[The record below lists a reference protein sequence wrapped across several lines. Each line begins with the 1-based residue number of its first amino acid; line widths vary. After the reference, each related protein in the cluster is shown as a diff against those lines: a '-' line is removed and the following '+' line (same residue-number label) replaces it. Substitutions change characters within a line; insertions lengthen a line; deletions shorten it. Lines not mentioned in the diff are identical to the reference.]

1 MREEELVPPHA
12 FAVPPEQRYF
22 EDYPE
27 GAVFEYGSVT
37 VDAAEIIEFAR
48 RFDPQPMHVDPE
60 AAACGPF
67 GGLIASGW
75 HTAGL
80 MMRLFVEHFLPRGA
94 ASLGAPAIDELRWP
108 RPVRPG
114 GGRAGAAPPPPRGR
128 AGPAAPRPARPRAG
142 GGVIGWAW
150 DTREAGKG

>member
-1 MREEELVPPHA
+1 MVAALSERAALPEERSLSPHA
-12 FAVPPEQRYF
+12 FTVPPEQRYF

-67 GGLIASGW
+67 GGRRRA
-75 HTAGL
+75 A
-80 MMRLFVEHFLPRGA
+80 PAGA
-94 ASLGAPAIDELRWP
+94 AGAAGAPCLWR
-108 RPVRPG
+108 
-114 GGRAGAAPPPPRGR
+114 RAGA
-128 AGPAAPRPARPRAG
+128 G
-142 GGVIGWAW
+142 GGCRAPTSDVSG
-150 DTREAGKG
+150 AGVCSLIR